1 MLKHIINKLVIL
13 LIINLTLITSCK
25 KEKNCDVYDLVQRIY
40 GGENFSILNN
50 VINFKIDKFS
60 PLNDGIVCGGAF
72 LLNNQSDCLWFFSNE
87 NNYNQ
92 GMIIT
97 LVYTSIKGKKWDKT
111 QEYYLKDC
119 IFIPGFSE
127 KKIQYGNVSYGEPRF
142 GQAYIKHYNKEGA
155 GEIEYVGE
163 PSISYD
169 VDENIY
175 GIYAYEGKYPPYNKK
190 VKPKYL
196 VYVENEKLVVEEPK
210 DDKYFIYRIPE
221 L

>member
-1 MLKHIINKLVIL
+1 MRKHITDKLVIL
-13 LIINLTLITSCK
+13 FIVTLALFTSCK
-25 KEKNCDVYDLVQRIY
+25 NEKTCDVYDLVQRIY
-40 GGENFSILNN
+40 KGESISVLDN

-60 PLNDGIVCGGAF
+60 PLKDGIVCGGAGI
-72 LLNNQSDCLWFFSNE
+72 LNNKDDCLWFFCNE
-87 NNYNQ
+87 KDYSQ

-97 LVYTSIKGKKWDKT
+97 LIYTSIKGRKWEKT
-111 QEYYLKDC
+111 QEFYLKDYK
-119 IFIPGFSE
+119 FIPGFSE
-127 KKIQYGNVSYGEPRF
+127 NQIQYENVSYGEPTFSRS
-142 GQAYIKHYNKEGA
+142 YIKHYNKDGA
-155 GEIEYVGE
+155 IEIEYVGD
-163 PSISYD
+163 ICRSYN

-196 VYVENEKLVVEEPK
+196 VYVENNKLVVEEPK